1 MATLGEGG
9 AYLGPI
15 DPPNGIP
22 DEVRTKIM
30 HELKEAYY
38 TDWLDESVP
47 ALAGK
52 TPRQATRT
60 KSDRERLELLIKE
73 HENGEA
79 RLPQEERFDF
89 SRLRAELGL
98 TT

>member
-1 MATLGEGG
+1 
-9 AYLGPI
+9 
-15 DPPNGIP
+15 
-22 DEVRTKIM
+22 M